1 MAGGAVIMI
10 SLNLKNGLIYIDAT
24 LAHGNSSVTIKNT
37 LVDTGSSS
45 TVISRDIAHT
55 LGLKPEPTD
64 IINSV
69 QGIGGSETVIEKK
82 IDAIEIDNVAAAN
95 FNIQIGAMN
104 YGIEIDAIIGLDLL
118 TACRTVMDLNDYLLT
133 ASKG

>member
-1 MAGGAVIMI
+1 MVGGAVIMI
-10 SLNLKNGLIYIDAT
+10 HLNLRDGLIYIDAT
-24 LAHGNSSVTIKNT
+24 LTHGNNCVTIKNA

-45 TVISRDIAHT
+45 TVISRDIAHS

-69 QGIGGSETVIEKK
+69 QGIGGSESVIEKK
-82 IDAIEIDNVAAAN
+82 IDAIEIDKVAAGN
-95 FNIQIGAMN
+95 FNIQVGAMN

-118 TACRTVMDLNDYLLT
+118 TTCRVVMNLDDYMLK
-133 ASKG
+133 AIKD